1 MRKYIHFAQPL
12 FGEEEKKEIIAA
24 LESGWVT
31 LGPRTKQFEEQTAEY
46 IGCKYA
52 VAVSSCTAGLH
63 LSLLAAGIGKGDEV
77 ITTIFTFAAT
87 ANTIIHVGAKP
98 VFVDIDSKTF
108 NIDPE
113 KIEEKI
119 TKKTKAIM
127 PMHYGGQPVEMDKV
141 MKIAKKHNLV
151 VIEDAATAIGAEY
164 KGKKVGNISDFAV
177 FSFHPI
183 KNMSTGDGGM
193 VTTNNEKFAE
203 QLSILRLHGMS
214 KDAWKRHSA
223 SGSWLY
229 DIVAP
234 GFKYNMTDLQAA
246 LGIHQLKKL
255 DQFIK
260 TREKY
265 AQMYDMAFT
274 DTPEITLPYVGSN
287 IKHARN
293 LYTILIDTKKLS
305 IDRNEI
311 VDKLKEANIGVS
323 VYYIPLY
330 VFSYFKNNFG
340 LKKADFPVAESIYA
354 RMMSL
359 PMYPG
364 MKKEDVNYVAVT
376 LKDIIKNNRK

>member
-265 AQMYDMAFT
+265 AQMYNMAFS
-274 DTPEITLPYVGSN
+274 DTPEITLPHVSSN

-305 IDRNEI
+305 IDRNTI

-330 VFSYFKNNFG
+330 VFSYFKNNFR

-364 MKKEDVNYVAVT
+364 MKKEDIDYVAST
-376 LKDIIKNNRK
+376 IKDIINNNRK